1 MIQTTSFFYCKLLS
15 VILDCKIIYEHTI
28 NANIG
33 LGKKCFLCTL
43 IIDSGGGVGGRLDA
57 VYFGGTS
64 LLMKKTLSSSP
75 ETSKHSWFTKLHE
88 FIPKIYWSLEGNS
101 LSEKYVKKILQSK
114 FTSSWLKNL
123 YKLLQIIANWKMK
136 LGLKLSYIDKEL

>member
-1 MIQTTSFFYCKLLS
+1 MIQTISFFYCKLLS
-15 VILDCKIIYEHTI
+15 VILDCKIISEHTI

-33 LGKKCFLCTL
+33 PGKKCFLCTL
-43 IIDSGGGVGGRLDA
+43 IDSGGGVGGRLDA

-88 FIPKIYWSLEGNS
+88 FMPKIYRSWEWNS

-114 FTSSWLKNL
+114 FISHWLKNL

>member
-1 MIQTTSFFYCKLLS
+1 M
-15 VILDCKIIYEHTI
+15 
-28 NANIG
+28 
-33 LGKKCFLCTL
+33 
-43 IIDSGGGVGGRLDA
+43 
-57 VYFGGTS
+57 
-64 LLMKKTLSSSP
+64 
-75 ETSKHSWFTKLHE
+75 
-88 FIPKIYWSLEGNS
+88 PKIYWSLEGNS

>member
-1 MIQTTSFFYCKLLS
+1 M
-15 VILDCKIIYEHTI
+15 
-28 NANIG
+28 
-33 LGKKCFLCTL
+33 
-43 IIDSGGGVGGRLDA
+43 
-57 VYFGGTS
+57 
-64 LLMKKTLSSSP
+64 
-75 ETSKHSWFTKLHE
+75 
-88 FIPKIYWSLEGNS
+88 PKIYWSLEENS